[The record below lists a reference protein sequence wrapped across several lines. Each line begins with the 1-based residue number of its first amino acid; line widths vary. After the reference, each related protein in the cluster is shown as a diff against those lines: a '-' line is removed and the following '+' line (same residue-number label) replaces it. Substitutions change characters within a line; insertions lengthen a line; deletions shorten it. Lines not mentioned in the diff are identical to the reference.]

1 LKAKKPLRMDAL
13 GLGLALI
20 GIAFIAYGVYRAVQN
35 TTDAIPF
42 FIAGIA
48 FLCVGILRITPR

>member
-1 LKAKKPLRMDAL
+1 MDSKKPLRVGAL
-13 GLGLALI
+13 ALALALI
-20 GIAFIAYGVYRAVQN
+20 GIAFLGYGVYRAVQN

-48 FLCVGILRITPR
+48 FLCVAILRVTPR